1 MQKMLA
7 VLALSG
13 LAVSA
18 SAADI
23 EAGKAKAASCAGC
36 HGADGIA
43 VNPAYPNLAGQN
55 AQYLVAA
62 IKAYKDGTRNNP
74 VMGALVKALSDEDI
88 ENIAAYYQSLKK

>member
-13 LAVSA
+13 LAMSA

>member
-1 MQKMLA
+1 MQKILV
-7 VLALSG
+7 VLTLSG
-13 LAVSA
+13 LAMAA
-18 SAADI
+18 SAADV
-23 EAGKAKAASCAGC
+23 EAGKAKAAACAGC

-62 IKAYKDGTRNNP
+62 IKAYKDGTRNNA

>member
-1 MQKMLA
+1 MLA

>member
-1 MQKMLA
+1 LASFLKLVRPGLSKSLTPSPKAKRRFYAKMLA

-55 AQYLVAA
+55 A
-62 IKAYKDGTRNNP
+62 
-74 VMGALVKALSDEDI
+74 
-88 ENIAAYYQSLKK
+88 